1 MTNRRQSHPPS
12 WPGTTAA
19 PGPLKCQ
26 RFRCDPIALGAR
38 PSPAPWSMESPCCRP
53 RALTRRGAMPR
64 PSPIPR
70 MCMNPGLSTQAHV
83 FFVSSCPRVRHSPA
97 SQPTGSPNGTLSKP
111 TIRTAR
117 APTGQPQGS
126 PGQRPGCSPDPT
138 RRALKG
144 RPPCGMS
151 SRTMVCS
158 VLSGTR
164 GVARGWRVSSRWRS
178 RAMQGIACSGP
189 SRETKAGHVKASH
202 ARIRDSGTALPSAC
216 VSGAMEGRIAS
227 RIAFQVFL
235 RSPGVARRDGLLPPW
250 DIHPPRETTRT
261 TGRIG
266 PA

>member
-1 MTNRRQSHPPS
+1 
-12 WPGTTAA
+12 
-19 PGPLKCQ
+19 
-26 RFRCDPIALGAR
+26 
-38 PSPAPWSMESPCCRP
+38 
-53 RALTRRGAMPR
+53 MPR

-70 MCMNPGLSTQAHV
+70 MCMNLGLGTQAHV
-83 FFVSSCPRVRHSPA
+83 FFVSSCPRVRHSQLPH
-97 SQPTGSPNGTLSKP
+97 SRGRRTGHCLLP
-111 TIRTAR
+111 R
-117 APTGQPQGS
+117 APTGHPQGS

-189 SRETKAGHVKASH
+189 SRETETGHCKPSH
-202 ARIRDSGTALPSAC
+202 AGIRGSGTALPSAC

-227 RIAFQVFL
+227 RMAFRVFL
-235 RSPGVARRDGLLPPW
+235 RSPWVARRDGPLPPW